1 MSERYEQRLTV
12 EHLHHLVTATG
23 GVMGCDGWLER
34 YLRFDAKDIGIDLS
48 GDPESDEEPFLNP
61 LPGGR
66 RRQRSYRTISDQRW
80 KQIREA
86 LAARI
91 RSMRSVGAGSLER
104 TIRKIAVMFRLDAE
118 DAAIL
123 GLLIR
128 LQLDHPLASFW
139 RHTPFV
145 NTRLAGD
152 DSALLTAAL
161 CGLSRDAFTDRLLP
175 NRPLLASGLLAI
187 DHDGD
192 VTVLSRLL
200 RVVRS
205 GVRDSADVDRVLIG
219 KPAVA
224 ELEWDDFAHL
234 GEDRDALARVLEGA
248 LKQSAIGVHIL
259 LYGPPGTGKTE
270 FAKAAAEKV
279 GVRLFSAGETDEE
292 GGEPVRRER
301 VNEYRMF
308 QRLLTER
315 APSLILFDEADDM
328 FEALADASPY
338 SYFSGPSQRNDRTA
352 SRVYIHRQLEQAPV
366 PTLWTTNHIASLSRA
381 VLRRMTLAI
390 DVRVPPPSVR
400 RRVWV
405 KLLDRNL
412 VEATPAEV
420 TALARDFDAAPA
432 IAAGAV
438 RAASLT
444 GGGIPAVR
452 HAIQGIAKVMNGG
465 KTPPPAPSATAVYD
479 PELVNADIDLE
490 RIATR
495 LGRPD
500 GARAVSFCLSGPPGT
515 GKSAWV
521 RHLAD
526 RMGLEVVH
534 KRASDLLSK
543 WVGGSEANIAGAF
556 DEALGLGAFL
566 VFDEADS
573 LLADRRD
580 AQRSWEVS
588 QVNEMLTWMESHA
601 LPFACT
607 TNLVDRLDPAS
618 LRRFTFKIV
627 LDFMTPAQARCAF
640 KRFFD
645 LDAPGSL
652 DKIPMLTP
660 GDFAVVRRKAGVM
673 DSLDDAKALV
683 AMLDQESKA
692 KPDRP
697 KEIGF

>member
-1 MSERYEQRLTV
+1 MSERYEQRLTI
-12 EHLHHLVTATG
+12 EYLHNLVSQTG
-23 GVMGCDGWLER
+23 GVVGCDGWLER

-48 GDPESDEEPFLNP
+48 GDPEADEEPLFNQI
-61 LPGGR
+61 PGGR
-66 RRQRSYRTISDQRW
+66 RRQRSYRTVSDERW
-80 KQIREA
+80 KQIRDVISG
-86 LAARI
+86 RM
-91 RSMRSVGAGSLER
+91 RSLRSVGVGSLER
-104 TIRKIAVMFRLDAE
+104 TVRKIAAMFRLDAA

-175 NRPLLASGLLAI
+175 NRPLLSSGLLAI

-205 GVRDSADVDRVLIG
+205 GARDSADVDRVLIG
-219 KPAVA
+219 KPAVP
-224 ELEWDDFAHL
+224 ELEWDDFQHL
-234 GEDRDALARVLEGA
+234 GADRDALARVLEGA
-248 LKQSAIGVHIL
+248 LKQSAVGVHIL

-301 VNEYRMF
+301 VNEYRML
-308 QRLLTER
+308 QRLLAER

-328 FEALADASPY
+328 FEALAD
-338 SYFSGPSQRNDRTA
+338 SGSHPFFGGANQRSDRTA

-400 RRVWV
+400 RRVWA
-405 KLLDRNL
+405 KLLDKNL
-412 VEATPAEV
+412 VEATPSEV
-420 TALARDFDAAPA
+420 TALARDFEAAPA

-465 KTPPPAPSATAVYD
+465 KTPTPLPPAPSEYD
-479 PELVNADIDLE
+479 PELVNADVDLAK
-490 RIATR
+490 IADR
-495 LGRPD
+495 LARPD

-543 WVGGSEANIAGAF
+543 WVGGSEANIAEAF

-627 LDFMTPAQARCAF
+627 LDFMTKEQARSAF
-640 KRFFD
+640 QRFFA
-645 LDAPGSL
+645 LEAPASL
-652 DKIPMLTP
+652 DKVPMLTP
-660 GDFAVVRRKAGVM
+660 GDFAVVKRKADVM
-673 DSLDDAKALV
+673 DCLDDPKALV
-683 AMLDQESKA
+683 AMLDSESKA

>member
-1 MSERYEQRLTV
+1 
-12 EHLHHLVTATG
+12 
-23 GVMGCDGWLER
+23 
-34 YLRFDAKDIGIDLS
+34 
-48 GDPESDEEPFLNP
+48 
-61 LPGGR
+61 
-66 RRQRSYRTISDQRW
+66 
-80 KQIREA
+80 
-86 LAARI
+86 
-91 RSMRSVGAGSLER
+91 
-104 TIRKIAVMFRLDAE
+104 
-118 DAAIL
+118 
-123 GLLIR
+123 
-128 LQLDHPLASFW
+128 
-139 RHTPFV
+139 
-145 NTRLAGD
+145 
-152 DSALLTAAL
+152 
-161 CGLSRDAFTDRLLP
+161 
-175 NRPLLASGLLAI
+175 
-187 DHDGD
+187 
-192 VTVLSRLL
+192 
-200 RVVRS
+200 
-205 GVRDSADVDRVLIG
+205 
-219 KPAVA
+219 
-224 ELEWDDFAHL
+224 
-234 GEDRDALARVLEGA
+234 
-248 LKQSAIGVHIL
+248 
-259 LYGPPGTGKTE
+259 
-270 FAKAAAEKV
+270 
-279 GVRLFSAGETDEE
+279 
-292 GGEPVRRER
+292 
-301 VNEYRMF
+301 
-308 QRLLTER
+308 
-315 APSLILFDEADDM
+315 
-328 FEALADASPY
+328 
-338 SYFSGPSQRNDRTA
+338 
-352 SRVYIHRQLEQAPV
+352 
-366 PTLWTTNHIASLSRA
+366 
-381 VLRRMTLAI
+381 MTLAI

-452 HAIQGIAKVMNGG
+452 HAIQGIAQVMNGG
-465 KTPPPAPSATAVYD
+465 KTPPPTPSATSLYD
-479 PELVNADIDLE
+479 PELVNADVDLE

-495 LGRPD
+495 LERPD

-543 WVGGSEANIAGAF
+543 WVGGSEANIAEAF

-618 LRRFTFKIV
+618 LRRFTFKVV
-627 LDFMTPAQARCAF
+627 LDYMTPGQARLAF

-645 LDAPGSL
+645 LDAPSSL
-652 DKIPMLTP
+652 DRVPMLTP
-660 GDFAVVRRKAGVM
+660 GDFAVVKRKAGVM
-673 DSLDDAKALV
+673 DSLDDPKALV